1 MMTPPLCA
9 DGASGAPFVARVR
22 AAQQNLAARLVAS
35 QNVITAGSAFHASV
49 APAPVMPIPRGL
61 TAVYADLEPADA
73 SGWLWRLPGHPVW
86 FTRAAGLGYF
96 GPREAHALDAAI
108 LDHLVDRG
116 DRESA
121 ILFVISD
128 SVGHESTRSA
138 EAICVAQYFAQH
150 AAVLALLRAQ
160 GVRVAGL
167 LTGNG
172 RGAAFFS
179 NALQG
184 TTVYALSSARVIA
197 MEPSA
202 IARVTGLD
210 PRRLDELI
218 ESDPLVGAPV
228 RHFAAW
234 GGIDAVLP
242 DLARERLLALL

>member
-1 MMTPPLCA
+1 MLPAGCGGCP
-9 DGASGAPFVARVR
+9 GIPSG
-22 AAQQNLAARLVAS
+22 S
-35 QNVITAGSAFHASV
+35 
-49 APAPVMPIPRGL
+49 
-61 TAVYADLEPADA
+61 
-73 SGWLWRLPGHPVW
+73 
-86 FTRAAGLGYF
+86 
-96 GPREAHALDAAI
+96 REAHALDAAI